1 MSKQTR
7 RGCEITITVPT
18 EPMAGR
24 AKNVPVME
32 VMVLDDGVQILQYPI
47 PEGQSITF
55 HVGGSIKAYMQ
66 RTEAPVPDV
75 DMSATA
81 GTRNKENV
89 TVEYQHALAGPQ
101 KKELRPGQKLTV
113 NAVTARNWVMT
124 APTWE

>member
-7 RGCEITITVPT
+7 RGCEITITIPT

-66 RTEAPVPDV
+66 RTGAPVPDV
-75 DMSATA
+75 DMFATA
-81 GTRNKENV
+81 GSRNKEPV
-89 TVEYQHALAGPQ
+89 TIEYQHALGGPQ
-101 KKELRPGQKLTV
+101 KVDLRAGQKLTV
-113 NAVTARNWVMT
+113 NAVTARNWAMS